1 MAKSSLNRFLSYKK
15 ALRKRNIEKNLYSI
29 QKEEDFMYDNLHQY
43 SKNNFH
49 THRPRKTK
57 NKGKRRFQKGNYS
70 LYVNWKHSDKKNIL
84 QLEDQLLDME
94 V

>member
-29 QKEEDFMYDNLHQY
+29 QKEEDFMYDNLNQY

-57 NKGKRRFQKGNYS
+57 KQREKKISKRKLFS
-70 LYVNWKHSDKKNIL
+70 LCK
-84 QLEDQLLDME
+84 LETF
-94 V
+94 